1 MGAIIRDGI
10 WYGGATVIDNELS
23 TTSENPVQNKIITTN
38 INQINT
44 NINNINNS
52 INQITPSTLEYN
64 NTSTYAVNDYCIYNN
79 TLYRCIT
86 DISTAE
92 DFTPA
97 HWISISV
104 TSDLTEI
111 NNTIGD
117 INTVLEEVL

>member
-1 MGAIIRDGI
+1 MGTLIRDGVKI
-10 WYGGATVIDNELS
+10 GGTTVYVDSELS
-23 TTSENPVQNKIITTN
+23 LSSTNAIENQTVT
-38 INQINT
+38 
-44 NINNINNS
+44 NS
-52 INQITPSTLEYN
+52 INQITPLTLEYN

-86 DISTAE
+86 DISTTE

-97 HWISISV
+97 HWISISI

>member
-1 MGAIIRDGI
+1 MGVIIRDGI
-10 WYGGATVIDNELS
+10 WYGGATPIDTELS
-23 TTSENPVQNKIITTN
+23 LSSPNPVENQIIT
-38 INQINT
+38 
-44 NINNINNS
+44 NS
-52 INQITPSTLEYN
+52 INQITPLSLAYN

-97 HWISISV
+97 HWISISI